1 MAVHSQS
8 LRLLVPHIFVWG
20 SCFWFSIPAAS
31 PPPVLLLRARLS
43 HTIFHTTTLSRTT
56 FHTTTLSHTIFH
68 TTTLPHTH
76 TQSFKTIFH
85 TQLCHAP
92 SFTHDFVTHHL
103 SYNNFVTHNLLHNNF
118 VTHTH
123 TKSFTQQL
131 CNTHTIFQNNLSHTQ
146 LCHTPSFKPLRFA
159 WRACHLWHWVGSG
172 GPLGRR

>member
-68 TTTLPHTH
+68 TTTLPHT
-76 TQSFKTIFH
+76 QSFKTIFH

-118 VTHTH
+118 VTHTQNRSH
-123 TKSFTQQL
+123 NNFA
-131 CNTHTIFQNNLSHTQ
+131 THTIFQNNLSHTQ